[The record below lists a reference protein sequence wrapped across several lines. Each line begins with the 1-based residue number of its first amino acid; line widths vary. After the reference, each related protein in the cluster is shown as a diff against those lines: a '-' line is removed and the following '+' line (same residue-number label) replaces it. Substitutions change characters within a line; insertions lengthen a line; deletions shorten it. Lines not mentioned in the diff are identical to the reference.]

1 MEARFISFVRDRGL
15 ISPGDRLLCAHSG
28 GGDST
33 FLFEMLLR
41 SRDGIGFEFDAAHV
55 NHGLRGKAADDDE
68 EFVRSMCESAGIRFA
83 SRAVSV
89 EDIRSSTGISL
100 EMAARKLRYEA
111 LEAMAVEAGCTKV
124 AFAHQAD
131 DRVETFLMRLLK
143 GAGPDGLASIP
154 IRRPMDSI
162 ELIRPL
168 FAFSRTEIIGWL
180 KSNGIDYC
188 TDETNLDKSIARNA
202 VREDLLPLLEERF
215 NPSVRKAISQAIEA
229 IERDSKYFTHTA
241 VELNRHRYRKTDD
254 GLILDLDGFGE
265 IDTPVMIRM
274 ILEAFTRLAGDEY
287 RCGYEHLMGAVGL
300 WLEGKRNDR
309 INFPEGWVVIRI
321 PEGLHIRP
329 TPQFTT
335 PPEIDG
341 LILTDGESELPEIF
355 SLRSEIVGKDQVA
368 DLKHPPENTVY
379 ITAALIGKLKIDYN
393 NRTGRIICP
402 LGMGG
407 RTHKISDIVSRAGIA
422 KHRRE
427 WIVLLT
433 NIDDPM
439 EVLAIPHL
447 GLISESAKVKI
458 TDTEIL
464 VVTVAPSVEIGIP

>member
-1 MEARFISFVRDRGL
+1 MSFVRDRGL

-41 SRDGIGFEFDAAHV
+41 SRDGIGFEFIVAHV

-68 EFVRSMCESAGIRFA
+68 EFTRNMCESAGIRFMR
-83 SRAVSV
+83 RAVSV
-89 EDIRSSTGISL
+89 DDIRSSTGISL

-111 LEAMAVEAGCTKV
+111 LEAMAAEAGCGKV
-124 AFAHQAD
+124 TFAHQAD
-131 DRVETFLMRLLK
+131 DRVETFLLRLLK

-154 IRRPMDSI
+154 IRRPMGSI

-180 KSNGIDYC
+180 KSNGIDYR
-188 TDETNLDKSIARNA
+188 TDETNLDRSIARNA

-229 IERDSKYFTHTA
+229 FERDSKYFNHSA
-241 VELNRHRYRKTDD
+241 IELNRHRYSKKDD

-287 RCGYEHLMGAVGL
+287 RCGYDHLMGAVGL
-300 WLEGKRNDR
+300 WVEGKRNDR
-309 INFPEGWVVIRI
+309 IDFPEGWVVIRI
-321 PEGLHIRP
+321 PEGLHIRT
-329 TPQFTT
+329 TPQFKT
-335 PPEIDG
+335 PPVIEKEI
-341 LILTDGESELPEIF
+341 IIGESEYALPEIF
-355 SLRSEIVGKDQVA
+355 TVTGKIIPREKIV
-368 DLKHPPENTVY
+368 DLKHPPSNTVY
-379 ITAALIGKLKIDYN
+379 LKAELTGKLIIDYN
-393 NRTGRIICP
+393 NRTGRIIRP

-407 RTHKISDIVSRAGIA
+407 RTHKISDIVSRAGVA
-422 KHRRE
+422 RHRRE

-433 NIDDPM
+433 DVDNPM
-439 EVLAIPHL
+439 EVIAIPHL
-447 GLISESAKVKI
+447 GLISESVKVEK
-458 TDTEIL
+458 TDAEIL
-464 VVTVAPSVEIGIP
+464 VLTIAPSLENGIP